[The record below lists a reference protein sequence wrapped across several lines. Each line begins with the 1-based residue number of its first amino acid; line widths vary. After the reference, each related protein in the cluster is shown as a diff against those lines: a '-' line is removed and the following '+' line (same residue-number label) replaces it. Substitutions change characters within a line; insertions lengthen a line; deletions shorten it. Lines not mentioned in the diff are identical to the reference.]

1 MKVLIADDE
10 MHIRNGL
17 RTGIDWESLG
27 IDMVLT
33 AEDGREAH
41 LVCQKERP
49 EIIITDI
56 RMPGMDGL
64 ELTGQA
70 GRSLGAKKVIIL
82 SGYSEFEYAKKAIGL
97 GVVDY
102 LLKPVNIREL
112 SELVGKCAAD
122 IREEER
128 REGITRQEKIRDIL
142 DKKLPAEEI
151 RNILYRKGGEIL
163 CPPEIAVGAVSLDKS
178 YGRYIHGY
186 EEVRGD
192 VPGSRT
198 VYLAEADEVLVYMA
212 EIRTREERS
221 GYYAEFAGLL
231 NAVNRKLA
239 GMGSCSMGVSG
250 RGAVTDIPQ
259 LFEQAKKAL
268 AHRMY
273 LGDGSCIYFDMAR
286 LKQEKMYPFLQFD
299 RRRARESVEMLRIDQ
314 LRELISVHFD
324 EMKRMKC
331 TDVKAAQELCVTI
344 KNVVFDVMREK
355 GVDIAGIL
363 DSNQELFQSQME
375 YTSLDGY
382 EAWICDY
389 CDLLLRGLKDLS
401 GKCYSAVISK
411 AVDYM
416 NQHYGEDI
424 TLKSL
429 AEKVNKSASYF
440 SCIFKKE
447 MGVNFN
453 EYLNQVRIKNAM
465 EMLHMPDVVIYEVAE
480 KTGFHDYK
488 YFTKVFRK
496 LCGCSPTEY
505 INHKK

>member
-17 RTGIDWESLG
+17 RAGIDWKALG
-27 IDMVLT
+27 IDNVLT

-41 LVCQKERP
+41 SICRRERP

-112 SELVGKCAAD
+112 TGLIERCVAD
-122 IREEER
+122 IREEEI
-128 REGITRQEKIRDIL
+128 REELTRQEKIRGIL
-142 DKKLPAEEI
+142 EKKIPAEEI
-151 RNILYRKGGEIL
+151 RNILYGRNGGAA
-163 CPPEIAVGAVSLDKS
+163 CPPEIVLGAVSLDKS
-178 YGRYIHGY
+178 YGRYLHGY
-186 EEVRGD
+186 EEVRKAAAG
-192 VPGSRT
+192 RQII
-198 VYLAEADEVLVYMA
+198 YLAETDELLVYMA
-212 EIRTREERS
+212 ELRTRQERS
-221 GYYAEFAGLL
+221 GYYAEFGCVLNTANQLL
-231 NAVNRKLA
+231 S
-239 GMGSCSMGVSG
+239 GSGSCSMGISG
-250 RGAVTDIPQ
+250 RGAVTDIPK
-259 LFEQAKKAL
+259 LFEQAKMAL
-268 AHRMY
+268 VHRLY
-273 LGDGSCIYFDMAR
+273 LGDGSCIFFELAGGKEEKTYLLLEFDKGR
-286 LKQEKMYPFLQFD
+286 V
-299 RRRARESVEMLRIDQ
+299 RESVEMLRTDQ
-314 LRELISVHFD
+314 LRELIHEQFS
-324 EMKRMKC
+324 KLKSRKC
-331 TDVKAAQELCVTI
+331 TDVNVVREFCVAI
-344 KNVVFDVMREK
+344 KNVVFEVMREK

-363 DSNQELFQSQME
+363 DRNQELFQSQME
-375 YTSLDGY
+375 YTSLDSY

-389 CDLLLRGLKDLS
+389 CNLLLRGLEDLS

-424 TLKSL
+424 TLKGL
-429 AEKVNKSASYF
+429 AEEVNKSSSYF

-453 EYLNQVRIKNAM
+453 EYLNQVRIKNAG
-465 EMLHMPDVVIYEVAE
+465 ELLRKPDVVIYEVAE

-505 INHKK
+505 INRKK